1 MEDSKFVE
9 SIVKVAAKL
18 KGCAITDV
26 ERQQIIN
33 TFNSIE
39 GDPAERA
46 KIAVKKVTGKAVP
59 RQFLLLESEGSIN
72 ELANLVA
79 ELEEAA
85 KEWIKN

>member
-1 MEDSKFVE
+1 MEDSEFVE
-9 SIVKVAAKL
+9 TIVKVAANL
-18 KGCAITDV
+18 KGSEITSI
-26 ERQQIIN
+26 ERQQIIK
-33 TFNSIE
+33 TFNDIK

-46 KIAVKKVTGKAVP
+46 KIAIKKVTGKSVP

-72 ELANLVA
+72 ELANLVG